1 LDYALAI
8 EPHNLDALF
17 SKGHSYALLGNE
29 EQALNLYRTCLDKGY
44 DKALAS
50 YTCGVM
56 ETATCHFHESIPH
69 LEYAYKVYG
78 DLSIYSFSICF
89 NLALSYI
96 EVGDIKHAAEYYHR
110 AFKIDPNDEGLSD
123 LLGRMEK

>member
-1 LDYALAI
+1 M
-8 EPHNLDALF
+8 
-17 SKGHSYALLGNE
+17 
-29 EQALNLYRTCLDKGY
+29 CLEKGY

-56 ETATCHFHESIPH
+56 ETAIGRYQEAIDH

-78 DLSIYSFSICF
+78 ELYVYSFSICF

-96 EVGDIKHAAEYYHR
+96 ETGDIKRAAEYYHR
-110 AFKIDPNDEGLSD
+110 AFKLDPNDEGLND
-123 LLGRMEK
+123 LLEKIGK